1 MPATQRYL
9 LLFAF
14 SLLIMARAYAD
25 ENTQSQNILS
35 RDQIIANELQAAIDQ
50 ARADGTE
57 QSQEN
62 FQNIGQ
68 KVAVEIEENIGRD
81 ELGKKNESTDENMP
95 AEEESTQKSFLKK
108 EDQIEAQTPPTQFDS
123 NPMEIT
129 AEEST
134 QKFFLEKKD
143 QIEDQTPP
151 TKFDSNPMEITE
163 EAPNPKDV
171 RSRLKKIELA
181 LQAASYRYDAN
192 QNYNGERVEK
202 RGGLYG
208 LYASYTYRRPY
219 KVPVHSWSD
228 LSRAVDGPG
237 RLPTFMRLEGDFSFG
252 EVSYRSNA
260 TGKLKGFDS
269 LQANVRFLG
278 GYDFLSQDSSFMV
291 TPYTGLGYRRFSDKT
306 GGWVDFLID
315 DYVRYENVYTYAY
328 LPIGVETLKHFN
340 DEWDWGFKLEGD
352 IVLWGTVDFN
362 LSDISGLYTAT
373 DVGTGLPVQVS
384 HKDSSVNLKSGFGLK
399 ASTKL
404 IRKFEKFNIFAEP
417 FIELWRINRSNSDK
431 ILAHGTNG
439 TDYESVPDPLFE
451 PFNYTIDSGLRL
463 GMQF

>member
-9 LLFAF
+9 LLLVF
-14 SLLIMARAYAD
+14 SLLLLGTANAQ
-25 ENTQSQNILS
+25 ENTQTQEGTLS
-35 RDQIIANELQAAIDQ
+35 REQIIANELQAANDQ

-62 FQNIGQ
+62 FQNIEK
-68 KVAVEIEENIGRD
+68 KVAAEIEENFGRD
-81 ELGKKNESTDENMP
+81 ESGQKFESTDEQLP
-95 AEEESTQKSFLKK
+95 PSEESTQKSFLKTQ
-108 EDQIEAQTPPTQFDS
+108 DQIDV
-123 NPMEIT
+123 
-129 AEEST
+129 
-134 QKFFLEKKD
+134 
-143 QIEDQTPP
+143 QTPP

-163 EAPNPKDV
+163 EAPNPEDV

-181 LQAASYRYDAN
+181 LQATSYRYDAN
-192 QNYNGERVEK
+192 QNYNGDRVEK

-252 EVSYRSNA
+252 EVSYDSNA
-260 TGKLKGFDS
+260 SGKLKGFDS
-269 LQANVRFLG
+269 WKANVRVLG
-278 GYDFLSQDSSFMV
+278 GYDFLSQDSSFIV

-315 DYVRYENVYTYAY
+315 DYVGFENVYSYAY

-352 IVLWGTVDFN
+352 IVIWGSVDFN
-362 LSDISGLYTAT
+362 LSDITGLYTGT
-373 DVGTGLPVQVS
+373 DVSTGLPVQVS

-404 IRKFEKFNIFAEP
+404 IRKFEKINIFAEP
-417 FIELWRINRSNSDK
+417 FIELWRINQSETDK
-431 ILAHGTNG
+431 VLARGTNG
-439 TDYESVPDPLFE
+439 VDYESVPDPLYE
-451 PFNYTIDSGLRL
+451 PFNYTLDTGLRL
-463 GMQF
+463 GVQF